1 MLQLYVKENKTSLGR
16 SDQGSCILLGA
27 RYIVAI
33 TLVVINI
40 RFLVSSCLLVTPTWP
55 QRHCC
60 LSLYVPGIASSLLM
74 QFGLTVGIAKIFLT
88 SPINIYQLASMNNS
102 PLNKTIRL
110 SQVLY
115 LFIFQVS
122 KLLTTFSLAQSLRDL
137 IKSRLACLTH
147 KTKDKLIS
155 IEEVDLE

>member
-1 MLQLYVKENKTSLGR
+1 
-16 SDQGSCILLGA
+16 
-27 RYIVAI
+27 
-33 TLVVINI
+33 
-40 RFLVSSCLLVTPTWP
+40 
-55 QRHCC
+55 
-60 LSLYVPGIASSLLM
+60 
-74 QFGLTVGIAKIFLT
+74 
-88 SPINIYQLASMNNS
+88 MNNS